1 MSRHLSLAL
10 VASIPLTLITLT
22 TISLPTPAFA
32 QAAQPPA
39 QALKTAA
46 VGDAKTDGKGDV
58 KVAQAALPASVA
70 NIAKDRNGRPKA
82 KETLAACK
90 ADAAAK
96 NLAAKEE
103 RETWIACYR
112 QARPDLAKRF
122 DCRKEAK
129 AKGLKDEALK
139 AAMKECRSAG

>member
-1 MSRHLSLAL
+1 MSRQLSLAL
-10 VASIPLTLITLT
+10 VASIPLTLITMT
-22 TISLPTPAFA
+22 AISLPTPAFA
-32 QAAQPPA
+32 QAAQPPT